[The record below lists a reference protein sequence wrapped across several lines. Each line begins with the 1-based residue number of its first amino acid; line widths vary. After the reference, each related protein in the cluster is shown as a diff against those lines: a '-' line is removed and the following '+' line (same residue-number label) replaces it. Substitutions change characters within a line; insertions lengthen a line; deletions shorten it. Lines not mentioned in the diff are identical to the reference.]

1 MVVWGQ
7 GVDPLTVSARLLRS
21 GKTAEAR
28 AELNRHLLS
37 HPRDPEA
44 WFQMAR
50 THLADFAQS
59 SDAGKNRI
67 SIDLAIE
74 SLAAALKENPDHV
87 YALKAKSVLH
97 ARAEL
102 LHYDPNLA
110 FALAARVVKLQPS
123 ANEYLLNLSEWM
135 TGEVRFSEHS
145 EHRVPHDPQLGIDRS
160 IPLIDRVITSATPY
174 SEEEGA
180 ALFLMAKA
188 LARKGDYAGSLEFYE
203 QALVRAKTPL
213 QRREVLR
220 ERGASLYRHGLFQ
233 DAASSFYQGTQ
244 MGGDVSIDQ
253 WLLKTALE
261 QLLAGAVPKL
271 PAASLFPGV
280 TKPEGQPPLLFS
292 DIAAARGVDR
302 LNGNGTCSW
311 GDYDG
316 DGDMDLF
323 LAGSG
328 LFMAVYRN
336 DGGKFT
342 EVTRAVGLAK
352 TPSGYS
358 LNLIDYDND
367 GLVDLYLS
375 LNGWSGPMA
384 NRLLR
389 NVDGRFED
397 VTEKSGAGDPGSGF
411 VSLWGDLDN
420 DGYLDL
426 AIANG
431 VLRDGSTPQIYRNNR
446 NGTFTNMTRE
456 AGIVEPPSYGA
467 IGIALGDYDGD
478 GDLDFLV
485 NGLDRTPNR
494 LYRNEGKWKF
504 TEVAKQTGVVQP
516 PHNGFVC
523 FFFDYNNDARPDI
536 LTTSLAPWEA
546 VVEGLKSGYKPGAL
560 HPDATRLFRNN
571 GDGTFTDVTMA
582 AGLFYPM
589 GVMGAGVAD
598 IDNDGFVDLY
608 FGTGDPQLSRLEPN
622 RIFRNR
628 GNGTFVDVTAL
639 TNFARPGNKGHGVS
653 FIDLDE
659 DGDLEIYAQLGGHY
673 QGDHA
678 RNAFY
683 ENQSGNR
690 NKWLEID
697 LPGGNPVGVSLT
709 LVANGVTQ
717 HREVKGSE
725 GFGATN
731 PMRVHFGLG
740 QAEEVERLEIRWPTG
755 ERRTLI
761 GVKANQILK
770 VAAGFSHALNH
781 HETPEKHQIETMPG
795 GVAVLDFDNDG
806 WDDLFFTNG
815 APQPSLVKRKP
826 EDCNRLYRNV
836 AGKFEDVTTKSGLCG
851 SGYDIGAAVGDFD
864 NDGLTDLF
872 VAGVRESV
880 LYRNQGG
887 GVFTP
892 VAIPKIEDWAIG
904 GGWFDYDKDGDLDL
918 FVVRYVHWDPATEPF
933 CGDATQGLRTYC
945 HPQFYTG
952 LSNLLFRNDGGRFV
966 DVSAASGIGRAVGKG
981 MAVAFGDVDADGLID
996 AFVTNDTVPNFLFR
1010 NRGDGTFA
1018 EIGDTAGVAF
1028 NDDGRALSSMG
1039 ADFRDIDNDGRDDLF
1054 VTALHNETF
1063 PFYRNTGKMLFE
1075 DRTYPSKI
1083 GKATMAFSGWSC
1095 GAFDFD
1101 NDGWKDL
1108 FVAGGDVQT
1117 NTEKFSSRASKQTN
1131 LLLHNNGDGTFEPLT
1146 MGGPAWHRGAAF
1158 ADFDHNGSVDAV
1170 VTRLGDTPILHM
1182 GAKTAGHWLRLRLEG
1197 TKSNRDAIGALITIG
1212 KQTNRVTTAVGYAS
1226 ASSRTVHFGVG
1237 ALAVI
1242 PSVVIHW
1249 PSGAKQTLTQ
1259 VRADQTITVREP

>member
-1 MVVWGQ
+1 MATGSDIGLRLFFVAGLIAWAQ
-7 GVDPLTVSARLLRS
+7 MADPLAGPARLLRS

-28 AELNRHLLS
+28 AELNGYLQT
-37 HPRDPEA
+37 HPRNPEA
-44 WFQMAR
+44 WFQLAR

-59 SDAGKNRI
+59 ADAGKNRI

-110 FALAARVVKLQPS
+110 FSLAARVVKLQPS

-135 TGEVRFSEHS
+135 TGEVRFAEHS

-160 IPLIDRVITSATPY
+160 LPLIDRVITSATPY

-188 LARKGDYAGSLEFYE
+188 LSRKGDYARSLEFYE
-203 QALVRAKTPL
+203 QALARAKTPL

-233 DAASSFYQGTQ
+233 DAASNFYQGTQ
-244 MGGDVSIDQ
+244 MGGDISIDQ

-261 QLLAGAVPKL
+261 QLAAGAVPKL
-271 PAASLFPGV
+271 PAASLFPGAPR
-280 TKPEGQPPLLFS
+280 PEGQPPLLFA
-292 DIAAARGVDR
+292 DIAASRGVDR

-342 EVTRAVGLAK
+342 DVTAAVGLAN

-367 GLVDLYLS
+367 GRVDLYVS

-384 NRLLR
+384 NRLFR
-389 NVDGRFED
+389 NMGGRFED

-426 AIANG
+426 VIANG
-431 VLRDGSTPQIYRNNR
+431 VLRDGSTPQIYRNNG
-446 NGTFTNMTRE
+446 NGTFTNKTRE

-478 GDLDFLV
+478 GDLDLLV
-485 NGLDRTPNR
+485 NGLDGTPNR
-494 LYRNEGKWKF
+494 LYRNDGKWKF
-504 TEVAKQTGVVQP
+504 TEVAKQAGILQP

-523 FFFDYNNDARPDI
+523 FFFDYNNDGRPDI

-546 VVEGLKSGYKPGAL
+546 VVEGLKRGYRPAGL
-560 HPDATRLFRNN
+560 HPDASRLFRNN

-589 GVMGAGVAD
+589 GSMGAGVAD
-598 IDNDGFVDLY
+598 IDNDGSVDIY

-622 RIFRNR
+622 RIFRNQ

-683 ENQSGNR
+683 ENRSGNR
-690 NKWLEID
+690 LHWLEVD
-697 LPGGNPVGVSLT
+697 LTGGNPVGVSLM
-709 LVANGVTQ
+709 LVAGGVKQ

-740 QAEEVERLEIRWPTG
+740 AAEVVESLEIRWPTG
-755 ERRTLI
+755 ERRTLT

-770 VAAGFSHALNH
+770 V
-781 HETPEKHQIETMPG
+781 EK
-795 GVAVLDFDNDG
+795 
-806 WDDLFFTNG
+806 
-815 APQPSLVKRKP
+815 
-826 EDCNRLYRNV
+826 
-836 AGKFEDVTTKSGLCG
+836 
-851 SGYDIGAAVGDFD
+851 
-864 NDGLTDLF
+864 
-872 VAGVRESV
+872 
-880 LYRNQGG
+880 
-887 GVFTP
+887 
-892 VAIPKIEDWAIG
+892 
-904 GGWFDYDKDGDLDL
+904 
-918 FVVRYVHWDPATEPF
+918 
-933 CGDATQGLRTYC
+933 
-945 HPQFYTG
+945 
-952 LSNLLFRNDGGRFV
+952 
-966 DVSAASGIGRAVGKG
+966 
-981 MAVAFGDVDADGLID
+981 
-996 AFVTNDTVPNFLFR
+996 
-1010 NRGDGTFA
+1010 
-1018 EIGDTAGVAF
+1018 
-1028 NDDGRALSSMG
+1028 
-1039 ADFRDIDNDGRDDLF
+1039 
-1054 VTALHNETF
+1054 
-1063 PFYRNTGKMLFE
+1063 
-1075 DRTYPSKI
+1075 
-1083 GKATMAFSGWSC
+1083 
-1095 GAFDFD
+1095 
-1101 NDGWKDL
+1101 
-1108 FVAGGDVQT
+1108 
-1117 NTEKFSSRASKQTN
+1117 
-1131 LLLHNNGDGTFEPLT
+1131 
-1146 MGGPAWHRGAAF
+1146 
-1158 ADFDHNGSVDAV
+1158 
-1170 VTRLGDTPILHM
+1170 
-1182 GAKTAGHWLRLRLEG
+1182 
-1197 TKSNRDAIGALITIG
+1197 
-1212 KQTNRVTTAVGYAS
+1212 
-1226 ASSRTVHFGVG
+1226 
-1237 ALAVI
+1237 
-1242 PSVVIHW
+1242 
-1249 PSGAKQTLTQ
+1249 
-1259 VRADQTITVREP
+1259 